1 MVRVNVPLGIV
12 DFVKGQAS
20 IKEVANAIK
29 IIPRNSLQFP
39 GNEPISELVCV
50 CVCATASDTH
60 RPTQAHIHTHTL
72 SPPAHI
78 LVSLAQEALGNR
90 PYSKKFV
97 CHDIGNKSLIGEIND
112 RVALAVVFQVQF
124 LLIVLH
130 LIPPQKRRVLLL
142 RLLLDA
148 PIMILVPLLLAANLQ
163 LLLTNPLLVLGD
175 ERLSTR
181 L

>member
-112 RVALAVVFQVQF
+112 RVALAV
-124 LLIVLH
+124 
-130 LIPPQKRRVLLL
+130 
-142 RLLLDA
+142 
-148 PIMILVPLLLAANLQ
+148 
-163 LLLTNPLLVLGD
+163 LGCVAC
-175 ERLSTR
+175 
-181 L
+181 